1 MNSQELLEYVR
12 RVKDLEIGVYEA
24 QQIQD
29 EFYQS
34 VKAHKPRKPAE
45 PRYLSGMIPPPPQE
59 PDEQNA
65 GGAAAAWFFVA
76 LAFLILGVWGTN
88 EVEFCGLSVLN
99 FVIAGLAAIAT
110 VGVLIDGKRR
120 QEREEEEYQA
130 KLQEYEN
137 NLGQYQLRLSEI
149 ESENQK
155 KRDLYRKQ
163 LVAYSEEVADYVN
176 RSNTERDV
184 LFDAKWKLQAALRN
198 LYEEGII
205 YPKYQNL
212 VAVSTIYEYLA
223 SGRCDRLEGPNG
235 AYNLYEMELRQNI
248 VIGQL
253 STITEHLEQIKE
265 NQYTLYYEIQNANRN
280 SESMLSSIGDD
291 VKFSA
296 YQNAATAKN
305 VETMRYISMMK
316 NVWNGK
322 GF

>member
-24 QQIQD
+24 KQIDDKFPESYVAQMP
-29 EFYQS
+29 
-34 VKAHKPRKPAE
+34 KRPAE

-59 PDEQNA
+59 PDEQNT
-65 GGAAAAWFFVA
+65 GGAAAACFIVA
-76 LAFLILGVWGTN
+76 LVFLFFGIN
-88 EVEFCGLSVLN
+88 SLSALN
-99 FVIAGLAAIAT
+99 FLIAGLATIVA
-110 VGVLIDGKRR
+110 VGILIDGKRR

-137 NLGQYQLRLSEI
+137 NLGQYQIRLSEI

-155 KRDLYRKQ
+155 KRDMYEKQ
-163 LVAYSEEVADYVN
+163 LVAYSEEVADYESRGKAVMH
-176 RSNTERDV
+176 E
-184 LFDAKWKLQAALRN
+184 LFDAKWNLEEALIS

-205 YPKYQNL
+205 YSKYRNL

-223 SGRCDRLEGPNG
+223 SGRCDQLEGPNG

>member
-12 RVKDLEIGVYEA
+12 RVQDLEIGVYEA
-24 QQIQD
+24 KQINDKFPESYVAQMP
-29 EFYQS
+29 
-34 VKAHKPRKPAE
+34 KRPAE

-59 PDEQNA
+59 PDEQNT
-65 GGAAAAWFFVA
+65 GGAAAACFIVA
-76 LAFLILGVWGTN
+76 LVFLFFGIN
-88 EVEFCGLSVLN
+88 SLSALN
-99 FVIAGLAAIAT
+99 FLIAGLATIVA
-110 VGVLIDGKRR
+110 VGILIDGKRR

-155 KRDLYRKQ
+155 KRDMYEKQ
-163 LVAYSEEVADYVN
+163 LVAYSEEVADYESRGKAVMH
-176 RSNTERDV
+176 E
-184 LFDAKWKLQAALRN
+184 LFDAKWNLEEALIS

-205 YPKYQNL
+205 YSKYRNL

-223 SGRCDRLEGPNG
+223 SGRCDQLEGPNG

>member
-24 QQIQD
+24 KQINDKFPESYVAQMP
-29 EFYQS
+29 
-34 VKAHKPRKPAE
+34 KRPAE
-45 PRYLSGMIPPPPQE
+45 PRYLSGMIPPPQE
-59 PDEQNA
+59 PDEQNT
-65 GGAAAAWFFVA
+65 GGAAAACFIVA
-76 LAFLILGVWGTN
+76 LVFLFFGIN
-88 EVEFCGLSVLN
+88 SLSALN
-99 FVIAGLAAIAT
+99 FLIAGLATIVA
-110 VGVLIDGKRR
+110 VGILIDGKRR

-155 KRDLYRKQ
+155 KRDMYEKQ
-163 LVAYSEEVADYVN
+163 LVAYSEEVADYESRGKAVMH
-176 RSNTERDV
+176 E
-184 LFDAKWKLQAALRN
+184 LFDAKWNLEEALIS

-205 YPKYQNL
+205 YSKYRNL

-223 SGRCDRLEGPNG
+223 SGRCDQLEGPNG

>member
-24 QQIQD
+24 KQIDDKFPESYVAQMP
-29 EFYQS
+29 
-34 VKAHKPRKPAE
+34 KRPAE

-59 PDEQNA
+59 PDEQNT
-65 GGAAAAWFFVA
+65 GGAAAACFIVA
-76 LAFLILGVWGTN
+76 LVFLFFGIN
-88 EVEFCGLSVLN
+88 SLSALN
-99 FVIAGLAAIAT
+99 FLIAGLATIVA
-110 VGVLIDGKRR
+110 VGILIDGKRR

-155 KRDLYRKQ
+155 KRDMYEKQ
-163 LVAYSEEVADYVN
+163 LVAYSEEVADYESCGKAVMH
-176 RSNTERDV
+176 E
-184 LFDAKWKLQAALRN
+184 LFDAKWNLEEALIS

-205 YPKYQNL
+205 YSKYRNL

-223 SGRCDRLEGPNG
+223 SGRCDQLEGPNG

>member
-24 QQIQD
+24 KQIDDKFPESYVAQMP
-29 EFYQS
+29 
-34 VKAHKPRKPAE
+34 KRPAE

-59 PDEQNA
+59 PDEQNT
-65 GGAAAAWFFVA
+65 GGAAAACFIVA
-76 LAFLILGVWGTN
+76 LVFLFFGIN
-88 EVEFCGLSVLN
+88 SLSALN
-99 FVIAGLAAIAT
+99 FLIAGLATIVA
-110 VGVLIDGKRR
+110 VGILIDGKRR

-155 KRDLYRKQ
+155 KRDMYEKQ
-163 LVAYSEEVADYVN
+163 LVAYSEEVADYESRGKAVMH
-176 RSNTERDV
+176 E
-184 LFDAKWKLQAALRN
+184 LFDAKWNLEEALIS

-205 YPKYQNL
+205 YSKYRNL

-223 SGRCDRLEGPNG
+223 SGRCDQLEGPNG

-280 SESMLSSIGDD
+280 SESMLSSIGND

>member
-24 QQIQD
+24 KQINDKFPESYVAQMP
-29 EFYQS
+29 
-34 VKAHKPRKPAE
+34 KRPAE

-59 PDEQNA
+59 PDEQNT
-65 GGAAAAWFFVA
+65 GGAAAACFIVA
-76 LAFLILGVWGTN
+76 LVFLFFGIN
-88 EVEFCGLSVLN
+88 SLSALN
-99 FVIAGLAAIAT
+99 FLIAGLATIVA
-110 VGVLIDGKRR
+110 VGILIDGKRR

-155 KRDLYRKQ
+155 KRDMYEKQ
-163 LVAYSEEVADYVN
+163 LVAYSEEVADYESRGKAVMH
-176 RSNTERDV
+176 E
-184 LFDAKWKLQAALRN
+184 LFDAKWNLEEALIS

-205 YPKYQNL
+205 YSKYRNL

>member
-24 QQIQD
+24 KQINDKFPESYVAQMP
-29 EFYQS
+29 
-34 VKAHKPRKPAE
+34 KRPAE

-59 PDEQNA
+59 PDEQNT
-65 GGAAAAWFFVA
+65 GGAAAACFIVA
-76 LAFLILGVWGTN
+76 LVFLFFGIN
-88 EVEFCGLSVLN
+88 SLSALN
-99 FVIAGLAAIAT
+99 FLIAGLATIVA
-110 VGVLIDGKRR
+110 VGILIDGKRR

-155 KRDLYRKQ
+155 KRDMYEKQ
-163 LVAYSEEVADYVN
+163 LVAYSEEVADYECRGKAVMH
-176 RSNTERDV
+176 E
-184 LFDAKWKLQAALRN
+184 LFDAKWNLEEALIS

-205 YPKYQNL
+205 YSKYRNL

-223 SGRCDRLEGPNG
+223 SGRCDQLEGPNG

-305 VETMRYISMMK
+305 VETMRYISTMK

>member
-24 QQIQD
+24 KQIDDKFPESYVAQMP
-29 EFYQS
+29 
-34 VKAHKPRKPAE
+34 KRPAE

-59 PDEQNA
+59 PDEQNT
-65 GGAAAAWFFVA
+65 GGAAAACVIVA
-76 LAFLILGVWGTN
+76 LVFLFFGIN
-88 EVEFCGLSVLN
+88 SLSALN
-99 FVIAGLAAIAT
+99 FLIAGLATIVA
-110 VGVLIDGKRR
+110 VGILIDGKRR

-155 KRDLYRKQ
+155 KRDMYEKQ
-163 LVAYSEEVADYVN
+163 LVAYSEEVADYESRGKAVMH
-176 RSNTERDV
+176 E
-184 LFDAKWKLQAALRN
+184 LFDAKWNLEEALIS

-205 YPKYQNL
+205 YSKYRNL

-223 SGRCDRLEGPNG
+223 SGRCDQLEGPNG

>member
-24 QQIQD
+24 KQIDDKFPESYVAQMP
-29 EFYQS
+29 
-34 VKAHKPRKPAE
+34 KRPAE

-59 PDEQNA
+59 PDEQNT
-65 GGAAAAWFFVA
+65 GGAAAACFIVA
-76 LAFLILGVWGTN
+76 LVFLFFGIN
-88 EVEFCGLSVLN
+88 SLSALN
-99 FVIAGLAAIAT
+99 FLIAGLATIVA
-110 VGVLIDGKRR
+110 VGILIDGKRR

-155 KRDLYRKQ
+155 KRDMYEKQ
-163 LVAYSEEVADYVN
+163 LVAYSEEVADYESRGKAVMH
-176 RSNTERDV
+176 E
-184 LFDAKWKLQAALRN
+184 LFDAKWNLEEALIS

-205 YPKYQNL
+205 YSKYRNL

-223 SGRCDRLEGPNG
+223 SGRCDQLEGPNG

-280 SESMLSSIGDD
+280 SESLLSSIGDD

>member
-24 QQIQD
+24 KQINDKFPESYVAQMP
-29 EFYQS
+29 
-34 VKAHKPRKPAE
+34 KRPAE

-59 PDEQNA
+59 PDEQNT
-65 GGAAAAWFFVA
+65 GGAAAACFIVA
-76 LAFLILGVWGTN
+76 LVFLFFGIN
-88 EVEFCGLSVLN
+88 SLSALN
-99 FVIAGLAAIAT
+99 LLIAGLATIVA
-110 VGVLIDGKRR
+110 VGILIDGKRR

-155 KRDLYRKQ
+155 KRDMYEKQ
-163 LVAYSEEVADYVN
+163 LVAYSEEVADYESRGKAVMH
-176 RSNTERDV
+176 E
-184 LFDAKWKLQAALRN
+184 LFDAKWNLEEALIS

-205 YPKYQNL
+205 YSKYRNL

-223 SGRCDRLEGPNG
+223 SGRCDQLEGPNG

>member
-1 MNSQELLEYVR
+1 MAIHWYVFGILLLLLGIALG
-12 RVKDLEIGVYEA
+12 K
-24 QQIQD
+24 
-29 EFYQS
+29 
-34 VKAHKPRKPAE
+34 
-45 PRYLSGMIPPPPQE
+45 
-59 PDEQNA
+59 
-65 GGAAAAWFFVA
+65 GAATS
-76 LAFLILGVWGTN
+76 IQIN
-88 EVEFCGLSVLN
+88 EEKY
-99 FVIAGLAAIAT
+99 T
-110 VGVLIDGKRR
+110 
-120 QEREEEEYQA
+120 EYLTD
-130 KLQEYEN
+130 LQEYQN
-137 NLGQYQLRLSEI
+137 RISWYNQSIDEI
-149 ESENQK
+149 IRRNQA
-155 KRDLYRKQ
+155 KRD
-163 LVAYSEEVADYVN
+163 AYTKSLLAFSEQVADHVN
-176 RSNTERDV
+176 RSKLEINEV
-184 LFDAKWKLQAALRN
+184 ISAKWDLKEALRT
-198 LYEEGII
+198 LYEENII

>member
-12 RVKDLEIGVYEA
+12 RVKDLEISVYEA
-24 QQIQD
+24 KQINDKFPESYVAQMP
-29 EFYQS
+29 
-34 VKAHKPRKPAE
+34 KRPAE

-59 PDEQNA
+59 PDEQNT
-65 GGAAAAWFFVA
+65 GGAAAACFIVA
-76 LAFLILGVWGTN
+76 LVFLFFGIN
-88 EVEFCGLSVLN
+88 SLSALN
-99 FVIAGLAAIAT
+99 FLIAGLATIVA
-110 VGVLIDGKRR
+110 VGILIDGKRR

-155 KRDLYRKQ
+155 RRDMYEKQ
-163 LVAYSEEVADYVN
+163 LVAYSEEDADYESRGKAVMH
-176 RSNTERDV
+176 E
-184 LFDAKWKLQAALRN
+184 LFDAKWNLEEALIS

-205 YPKYQNL
+205 YSKYRNL

-223 SGRCDRLEGPNG
+223 SGRCDQLEGPNG

>member
-12 RVKDLEIGVYEA
+12 RAKDLEIGVYEA
-24 QQIQD
+24 QQIED
-29 EFYQS
+29 KFYQS
-34 VKAHKPRKPAE
+34 IEEHKPRKPAE
-45 PRYLSGMIPPPPQE
+45 PRYDSWVIPPPPQKTKS
-59 PDEQNA
+59 
-65 GGAAAAWFFVA
+65 AAAAVAMFFFEA
-76 LAFLILGVWGTN
+76 LVCFITGVRAVN
-88 EVEFCGLSVLN
+88 EFGFCWLSVLT
-99 FVIAGLAAIAT
+99 FLSAGFIAIVAVI
-110 VGVLIDGKRR
+110 VLKERKRG
-120 QEREEEEYQA
+120 QEEYQA
-130 KLQEYEN
+130 KLQEYKN

-149 ESENQK
+149 EAENQK
-155 KRDLYRKQ
+155 KRDLYGKR
-163 LVAYSEEVADYVN
+163 LAAYSAEVADYVN
-176 RSNTERDV
+176 RSNTERDA
-184 LFDAKWKLQAALRN
+184 LFDAKWKLQAALRS
-198 LYEEGII
+198 LYEEGVI

-248 VIGQL
+248 IIGKL

-265 NQYTLYYEIQNANRN
+265 NQYTLYYEIQSANNN
-280 SESMLSSIGDD
+280 SASMLSSIGDD

-296 YQNAATAKN
+296 YQNAAIAKN

>member
-24 QQIQD
+24 KQIDDKFPESYVAQMP
-29 EFYQS
+29 
-34 VKAHKPRKPAE
+34 KIPAE

-59 PDEQNA
+59 PDEQNT
-65 GGAAAAWFFVA
+65 GGAAAACFIVA
-76 LAFLILGVWGTN
+76 LVFLFFGIN
-88 EVEFCGLSVLN
+88 SLSALN
-99 FVIAGLAAIAT
+99 FLIAGLATIVA
-110 VGVLIDGKRR
+110 VGILIDGKRR

-155 KRDLYRKQ
+155 KRDMYEKQ
-163 LVAYSEEVADYVN
+163 LVAYSEEVADYESRGKAVMH
-176 RSNTERDV
+176 E
-184 LFDAKWKLQAALRN
+184 LFDAKWNLEEALIS

-205 YPKYQNL
+205 YSKYRNL

-223 SGRCDRLEGPNG
+223 SGRCDQLEGPNG

>member
-24 QQIQD
+24 KQIDDKFPESYVAQMP
-29 EFYQS
+29 
-34 VKAHKPRKPAE
+34 KRPAE

-59 PDEQNA
+59 PDEQNT
-65 GGAAAAWFFVA
+65 GGAAAACFIVA
-76 LAFLILGVWGTN
+76 LVFLFFGIN
-88 EVEFCGLSVLN
+88 SLSALN
-99 FVIAGLAAIAT
+99 FLIAGLATIVA
-110 VGVLIDGKRR
+110 VGILIDGKRR

-155 KRDLYRKQ
+155 KRDMYEKQ
-163 LVAYSEEVADYVN
+163 LVAYSEEVADYESRGKAVMH
-176 RSNTERDV
+176 E
-184 LFDAKWKLQAALRN
+184 LFDAKWNLEEALIS

-205 YPKYQNL
+205 YSRYRNL

-223 SGRCDRLEGPNG
+223 SGRCDQLEGPNG

>member
-24 QQIQD
+24 KQIDDKFPESYVAQMP
-29 EFYQS
+29 
-34 VKAHKPRKPAE
+34 KRPAE

-59 PDEQNA
+59 PDEQNT
-65 GGAAAAWFFVA
+65 GGAAAACFIVA
-76 LAFLILGVWGTN
+76 LVFLFFGIN
-88 EVEFCGLSVLN
+88 SLSALN
-99 FVIAGLAAIAT
+99 FLIAGLATIVA
-110 VGVLIDGKRR
+110 VGILIDGKRR

-155 KRDLYRKQ
+155 KRDMYEKQ
-163 LVAYSEEVADYVN
+163 LVAYSEEVADYESRGKAVMH
-176 RSNTERDV
+176 E
-184 LFDAKWKLQAALRN
+184 LFDAKWNLEEALIS

-205 YPKYQNL
+205 YSKYRNL

-223 SGRCDRLEGPNG
+223 SGRCDQLEGPNG

-265 NQYTLYYEIQNANRN
+265 NQYTLYYEIQKANRN

>member
-24 QQIQD
+24 KQIDDKFPESYVAQMP
-29 EFYQS
+29 
-34 VKAHKPRKPAE
+34 KRPAE

-59 PDEQNA
+59 PDEQNT
-65 GGAAAAWFFVA
+65 GGAAATCFIVA
-76 LAFLILGVWGTN
+76 LVFLFFGIN
-88 EVEFCGLSVLN
+88 SLSALN
-99 FVIAGLAAIAT
+99 FLIAGLATIVA
-110 VGVLIDGKRR
+110 VGILIDGKRR

-155 KRDLYRKQ
+155 KRDMYEKQ
-163 LVAYSEEVADYVN
+163 LVAYSEEVADYESRGKAVMH
-176 RSNTERDV
+176 E
-184 LFDAKWKLQAALRN
+184 LFDAKWNLEEALIS

-205 YPKYQNL
+205 YSKYRNL

-223 SGRCDRLEGPNG
+223 SGRCDQLEGPNG
-235 AYNLYEMELRQNI
+235 AYNLYEMELRENI

>member
-24 QQIQD
+24 KQIDDKFPESYVAQMP
-29 EFYQS
+29 
-34 VKAHKPRKPAE
+34 KRPAE

-59 PDEQNA
+59 PDEQNT
-65 GGAAAAWFFVA
+65 GGAAAACFIVA
-76 LAFLILGVWGTN
+76 LVFLFFGIN
-88 EVEFCGLSVLN
+88 SLSALN
-99 FVIAGLAAIAT
+99 FLIAGLATIVA
-110 VGVLIDGKRR
+110 VGILIDGKRR

-155 KRDLYRKQ
+155 KRDMYEKQ
-163 LVAYSEEVADYVN
+163 LVAYSEEVADYESRGEAVMH
-176 RSNTERDV
+176 E
-184 LFDAKWKLQAALRN
+184 LFDAKWNLEKALIS

-205 YPKYQNL
+205 YSKYRNL

-223 SGRCDRLEGPNG
+223 SGRCDQLEGPNG

>member
-24 QQIQD
+24 KQIDDKFPESYVAQMP
-29 EFYQS
+29 
-34 VKAHKPRKPAE
+34 KRPAE

-59 PDEQNA
+59 PDEQNT
-65 GGAAAAWFFVA
+65 GGAAAACFIVA
-76 LAFLILGVWGTN
+76 LVFLFFGIN
-88 EVEFCGLSVLN
+88 SLSALN
-99 FVIAGLAAIAT
+99 FLIAGLAAIVA
-110 VGVLIDGKRR
+110 VGILIDGKRR

-155 KRDLYRKQ
+155 KRDMYEKQ
-163 LVAYSEEVADYVN
+163 LVAYSEEVADYESRGKAVMH
-176 RSNTERDV
+176 E
-184 LFDAKWKLQAALRN
+184 LFDAKWNLEEALIS

-205 YPKYQNL
+205 YSKYRNL

-223 SGRCDRLEGPNG
+223 SGRCDQLEGPNG

>member
-12 RVKDLEIGVYEA
+12 RAMDLEMDVYEA
-24 QQIQD
+24 QQIGD
-29 EFYQS
+29 KFSQS
-34 VKAHKPRKPAE
+34 IEEHKPRKPAE
-45 PRYLSGMIPPPPQE
+45 PRYESWVIPPPPQE
-59 PDEQNA
+59 PDEQNT
-65 GGAAAAWFFVA
+65 GGAVVALFFVA
-76 LAFLILGVWGTN
+76 LVFLIFGVN
-88 EVEFCGLSVLN
+88 RLSTRN
-99 FVIAGLAAIAT
+99 FLIAGLVASVA
-110 VGVLIDGKRR
+110 VGILIDGKRR
-120 QEREEEEYQA
+120 QERRQEEYQA

-155 KRDLYRKQ
+155 KRDMYGKQ
-163 LVAYSEEVADYVN
+163 LVAYSEEAADYVN
-176 RSNTERDV
+176 RSNAERDV
-184 LFDAKWKLQAALRN
+184 LLDAKWKLQAALRK

-223 SGRCDRLEGPNG
+223 SGRCDKLKGPNG

-265 NQYTLYYEIQNANRN
+265 NQYTLYYEIQSANNN
-280 SESMLSSIGDD
+280 SASMLSSIGDD

-296 YQNAATAKN
+296 YQNAAIAKN

>member
-24 QQIQD
+24 KQIDDKFPESYVAQMP
-29 EFYQS
+29 
-34 VKAHKPRKPAE
+34 KRPAE

-59 PDEQNA
+59 PDEQNT
-65 GGAAAAWFFVA
+65 GGAAAACFIVA
-76 LAFLILGVWGTN
+76 LVFLFFGIN
-88 EVEFCGLSVLN
+88 SLSALN
-99 FVIAGLAAIAT
+99 FLIAGLATIVA
-110 VGVLIDGKRR
+110 VGILIDGKRR

-265 NQYTLYYEIQNANRN
+265 NQYTLYYEIQSANNN
-280 SESMLSSIGDD
+280 SASMLSSIGDD

>member
-24 QQIQD
+24 KQIDDKFPESYVAQMPKRP
-29 EFYQS
+29 
-34 VKAHKPRKPAE
+34 VE

-59 PDEQNA
+59 PDEQNT
-65 GGAAAAWFFVA
+65 GGAAAACFIVA
-76 LAFLILGVWGTN
+76 LVFLFFGIN
-88 EVEFCGLSVLN
+88 SLSALN
-99 FVIAGLAAIAT
+99 FLIAGLATIVA
-110 VGVLIDGKRR
+110 VGILIDGKRR

-155 KRDLYRKQ
+155 KRDMYEKQ
-163 LVAYSEEVADYVN
+163 LVAYSEEVADYESRGKAVMH
-176 RSNTERDV
+176 E
-184 LFDAKWKLQAALRN
+184 LFDAKWNLEEALIS

-205 YPKYQNL
+205 YSKYRNL

-223 SGRCDRLEGPNG
+223 SGRCDQLEGPNG

>member
-12 RVKDLEIGVYEA
+12 LVKDLEIGVYEA
-24 QQIQD
+24 KQIDDKFPESYVAQMP
-29 EFYQS
+29 
-34 VKAHKPRKPAE
+34 KRPAE

-59 PDEQNA
+59 PDEQNT
-65 GGAAAAWFFVA
+65 GGAAAACFIVA
-76 LAFLILGVWGTN
+76 LVFLFFGIN
-88 EVEFCGLSVLN
+88 SLSALN
-99 FVIAGLAAIAT
+99 FLIAGLATIVA
-110 VGVLIDGKRR
+110 VGILIDGKRR

-155 KRDLYRKQ
+155 KRDMYEKQ
-163 LVAYSEEVADYVN
+163 LVAYSEEVADYESRGKAVMH
-176 RSNTERDV
+176 E
-184 LFDAKWKLQAALRN
+184 LFDAKWNLEEALIS

-205 YPKYQNL
+205 YSKYRNL

-223 SGRCDRLEGPNG
+223 SGRCDQLEGPNG

>member
-24 QQIQD
+24 KQIDDKFPESYVAQMP
-29 EFYQS
+29 
-34 VKAHKPRKPAE
+34 KRPAE

-59 PDEQNA
+59 PDEQNT
-65 GGAAAAWFFVA
+65 GGAAAACFIVA
-76 LAFLILGVWGTN
+76 LVFLFFGIN
-88 EVEFCGLSVLN
+88 SLSALN
-99 FVIAGLAAIAT
+99 FLIAGLATIVA
-110 VGVLIDGKRR
+110 VGILIDGKRR

-155 KRDLYRKQ
+155 KRDMYEKQ
-163 LVAYSEEVADYVN
+163 LVAYSEEVADYESRGKAVMH
-176 RSNTERDV
+176 E
-184 LFDAKWKLQAALRN
+184 LFDAKWNLEEALIS

-205 YPKYQNL
+205 YSKYRNL

-223 SGRCDRLEGPNG
+223 SGRCDQLEGPNG

-253 STITEHLEQIKE
+253 STITERFEQIKE

>member
-24 QQIQD
+24 KQIDDKFPESYVAQMP
-29 EFYQS
+29 
-34 VKAHKPRKPAE
+34 KRPAE

-59 PDEQNA
+59 PDEQNT
-65 GGAAAAWFFVA
+65 GGAAAACFIVA
-76 LAFLILGVWGTN
+76 LVFLFFGIN
-88 EVEFCGLSVLN
+88 SLSALN
-99 FVIAGLAAIAT
+99 FLIAGLATIVA
-110 VGVLIDGKRR
+110 VGILIDGKRR

-155 KRDLYRKQ
+155 KRDMYEKQ
-163 LVAYSEEVADYVN
+163 LVAYSEEVADYESRGKAVMH
-176 RSNTERDV
+176 E
-184 LFDAKWKLQAALRN
+184 LFDAKWNLEEALIS

-205 YPKYQNL
+205 YSKYRNL

-223 SGRCDRLEGPNG
+223 SGRCDQLEGPNG

-291 VKFSA
+291 VKFSS

>member
-24 QQIQD
+24 KQIDDKFPESYVAQMP
-29 EFYQS
+29 
-34 VKAHKPRKPAE
+34 KRPAE
-45 PRYLSGMIPPPPQE
+45 PRYLPGMIPPPPQE
-59 PDEQNA
+59 PDEQNT
-65 GGAAAAWFFVA
+65 GGAAAACFIVA
-76 LAFLILGVWGTN
+76 LVFLFFGIN
-88 EVEFCGLSVLN
+88 SLSALN
-99 FVIAGLAAIAT
+99 FLIAGLATIVA
-110 VGVLIDGKRR
+110 VGILIDGKRR

-155 KRDLYRKQ
+155 KRDMYEKQ
-163 LVAYSEEVADYVN
+163 LVAYSEEVADYESRGKAVMH
-176 RSNTERDV
+176 E
-184 LFDAKWKLQAALRN
+184 LFDAKWNLEEALIS

-205 YPKYQNL
+205 YSKYRNL

-223 SGRCDRLEGPNG
+223 SGRCDQLEGPNG

>member
-24 QQIQD
+24 KQIDDKFPESYVAQMP
-29 EFYQS
+29 
-34 VKAHKPRKPAE
+34 KRPAE

-59 PDEQNA
+59 PDEQNT
-65 GGAAAAWFFVA
+65 GGAAAACFIVA
-76 LAFLILGVWGTN
+76 LVFLFFGIN
-88 EVEFCGLSVLN
+88 SLSALN
-99 FVIAGLAAIAT
+99 FLIAGLATIVA
-110 VGVLIDGKRR
+110 VGILIDGKRR

-155 KRDLYRKQ
+155 KRDMYEKQ
-163 LVAYSEEVADYVN
+163 LVAYSEEVADYESRGKAVMH
-176 RSNTERDV
+176 E
-184 LFDAKWKLQAALRN
+184 LFDAKWNLEEALIS

-205 YPKYQNL
+205 YSKYRNL

-223 SGRCDRLEGPNG
+223 SGRCDQLEGPNG
-235 AYNLYEMELRQNI
+235 AYNLYEMELRRNI

>member
-24 QQIQD
+24 KQINDKFPESYVAQMP
-29 EFYQS
+29 
-34 VKAHKPRKPAE
+34 KRPAE

-59 PDEQNA
+59 PDEQNT
-65 GGAAAAWFFVA
+65 GGAAAACFIVA
-76 LAFLILGVWGTN
+76 LVFLFFGIN
-88 EVEFCGLSVLN
+88 SLSALN
-99 FVIAGLAAIAT
+99 FLIAGLATIVA
-110 VGVLIDGKRR
+110 VGILIDGKRR

-155 KRDLYRKQ
+155 KRDMYEKQ
-163 LVAYSEEVADYVN
+163 LVAYSEEDADYESRGKAVMH
-176 RSNTERDV
+176 E
-184 LFDAKWKLQAALRN
+184 LFDAKWNLEEALIS

-205 YPKYQNL
+205 YSKYRNL

-223 SGRCDRLEGPNG
+223 SGRCDQLEGPNG

>member
-24 QQIQD
+24 KQIDDKFPESYVAQMP
-29 EFYQS
+29 
-34 VKAHKPRKPAE
+34 KRPAE

-59 PDEQNA
+59 PDEQNT
-65 GGAAAAWFFVA
+65 GGAAAACFIVA
-76 LAFLILGVWGTN
+76 LVFLFFGIN
-88 EVEFCGLSVLN
+88 SLSALN
-99 FVIAGLAAIAT
+99 FLIAGLATIVA
-110 VGVLIDGKRR
+110 VGILIDGKRR

-155 KRDLYRKQ
+155 KREMYEKQ
-163 LVAYSEEVADYVN
+163 LGAYSEEVADYESRGKAVMH
-176 RSNTERDV
+176 E
-184 LFDAKWKLQAALRN
+184 LFDAKWNLEEALIS

-205 YPKYQNL
+205 YSKYRNL

-223 SGRCDRLEGPNG
+223 SGRCDQLEGPNG

>member
-12 RVKDLEIGVYEA
+12 RAKDLEISVYEA
-24 QQIQD
+24 KQINDKFPESYVAQMP
-29 EFYQS
+29 
-34 VKAHKPRKPAE
+34 KRPAE

-59 PDEQNA
+59 PDEQNT
-65 GGAAAAWFFVA
+65 GGAAAACFIVA
-76 LAFLILGVWGTN
+76 LVFLFFGIN
-88 EVEFCGLSVLN
+88 SLSALN
-99 FVIAGLAAIAT
+99 FLIAGLATIVA
-110 VGVLIDGKRR
+110 VGILIDGKRR

-155 KRDLYRKQ
+155 RRDMYEKQ
-163 LVAYSEEVADYVN
+163 LVAYSEEDADYESRGKAVMH
-176 RSNTERDV
+176 E
-184 LFDAKWKLQAALRN
+184 LFDAKWNLEEALIS

-205 YPKYQNL
+205 YSKYRNL

-223 SGRCDRLEGPNG
+223 SGRCDQLEGPNG

>member
-24 QQIQD
+24 KQIDDKFPESYVAQMP
-29 EFYQS
+29 
-34 VKAHKPRKPAE
+34 KRPAE

-59 PDEQNA
+59 PDEQNT
-65 GGAAAAWFFVA
+65 GGAAAACFIVA
-76 LAFLILGVWGTN
+76 LVFLSFGIN
-88 EVEFCGLSVLN
+88 SLSALN
-99 FVIAGLAAIAT
+99 FLIAGLATIVA
-110 VGVLIDGKRR
+110 VGILIDGKRR

-155 KRDLYRKQ
+155 KRDMYEKQ
-163 LVAYSEEVADYVN
+163 LVAYSEEVADYESRGKAVMH
-176 RSNTERDV
+176 E
-184 LFDAKWKLQAALRN
+184 LFDAKWNLEEALIS

-205 YPKYQNL
+205 YSKYRNL

-223 SGRCDRLEGPNG
+223 SGRCDQLEGPNG

>member
-12 RVKDLEIGVYEA
+12 RAMDLEMDVYEA

-29 EFYQS
+29 KFYQS
-34 VKAHKPRKPAE
+34 VKANKPRRPAE
-45 PRYLSGMIPPPPQE
+45 PRYEFGNGPLPPKEPEEDNLSVMAIITFF
-59 PDEQNA
+59 
-65 GGAAAAWFFVA
+65 GAVA
-76 LAFLILGVWGTN
+76 LACMGVFAADGRNVT
-88 EVEFCGLSVLN
+88 EASIAFFIFSGLSIVL
-99 FVIAGLAAIAT
+99 T
-110 VGVLIDGKRR
+110 VGLLLSRNKAM
-120 QEREEEEYQA
+120 EEYQVE
-130 KLQEYEN
+130 LQKFEEERR
-137 NLGQYQLRLSEI
+137 QYQLVLNEI
-149 ESENQK
+149 ACRNQEK
-155 KRDLYRKQ
+155 KEAYGRS

-176 RSNTERDV
+176 RSNTERDA

-291 VKFSA
+291 VKISA
-296 YQNAATAKN
+296 YQNAAIAKN
-305 VETMRYISMMK
+305 VETMKYISVMK
-316 NVWNGK
+316 NVWNRK

>member
-12 RVKDLEIGVYEA
+12 RAKDLEMDVYEA
-24 QQIQD
+24 QQIED
-29 EFYQS
+29 SFYQG
-34 VKAHKPRKPAE
+34 VKAHKPRRPAE
-45 PRYLSGMIPPPPQE
+45 PRYEFRNDLLPPKEPEEDNLSVMAIITFF
-59 PDEQNA
+59 
-65 GGAAAAWFFVA
+65 GAVVLACMGVFATDGRSVTEASIAFFI
-76 LAFLILGVWGTN
+76 FS
-88 EVEFCGLSVLN
+88 GLSIVL
-99 FVIAGLAAIAT
+99 T
-110 VGVLIDGKRR
+110 VGLLLSRNR
-120 QEREEEEYQA
+120 AMEEYQA
-130 KLQEYEN
+130 ELQKFEEKRR
-137 NLGQYQLRLSEI
+137 QYQLALNEI
-149 ESENQK
+149 RCQNQEK
-155 KRDLYRKQ
+155 KEAYGRS

-176 RSNTERDV
+176 RSNAERDV
-184 LFDAKWKLQAALRN
+184 LLDAKWKLQAALKN

-265 NQYTLYYEIQNANRN
+265 NQYTLYYEIQSANNN
-280 SESMLSSIGDD
+280 SASMLSSIGDD

>member
-1 MNSQELLEYVR
+1 M
-12 RVKDLEIGVYEA
+12 
-24 QQIQD
+24 
-29 EFYQS
+29 
-34 VKAHKPRKPAE
+34 
-45 PRYLSGMIPPPPQE
+45 
-59 PDEQNA
+59 
-65 GGAAAAWFFVA
+65 
-76 LAFLILGVWGTN
+76 LAF
-88 EVEFCGLSVLN
+88 
-99 FVIAGLAAIAT
+99 
-110 VGVLIDGKRR
+110 
-120 QEREEEEYQA
+120 
-130 KLQEYEN
+130 
-137 NLGQYQLRLSEI
+137 SE
-149 ESENQK
+149 Q
-155 KRDLYRKQ
+155 
-163 LVAYSEEVADYVN
+163 VADHVN
-176 RSNTERDV
+176 RSKLEINEV
-184 LFDAKWKLQAALRN
+184 ISAKWDLKEALRT
-198 LYEEGII
+198 LYEENII

-223 SGRCDRLEGPNG
+223 SGRCDQLEGPNG

-265 NQYTLYYEIQNANRN
+265 NQYTLYYEIQSANRN